1 MSILTREQLEQRLIA
16 LHKASVE
23 LVKDISLES
32 VLERIA
38 VLACEQAGARY
49 AALGVINDQGKLE
62 QFIPVGMSKSEINK
76 MAHPPLGLG
85 LIGAL
90 MQSHESIRLADLT
103 KDARSSG
110 YPENHPDMKSFLGV
124 PIFLGERNL
133 GQIYLTEKI
142 DGDEFT
148 EDDQILIEMLAAY
161 AAVAI
166 SNARMYHGLI

>member
-110 YPENHPDMKSFLGV
+110 YPENHPDHEILPGCT
-124 PIFLGERNL
+124 NL
-133 GQIYLTEKI
+133 PWRTQSWSDLPYRK
-142 DGDEFT
+142 
-148 EDDQILIEMLAAY
+148 
-161 AAVAI
+161 
-166 SNARMYHGLI
+166 NRRR